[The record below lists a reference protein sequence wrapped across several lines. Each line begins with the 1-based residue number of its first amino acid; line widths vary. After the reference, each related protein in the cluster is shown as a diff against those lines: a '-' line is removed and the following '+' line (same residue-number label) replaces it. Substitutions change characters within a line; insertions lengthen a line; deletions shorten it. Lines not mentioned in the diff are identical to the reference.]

1 MKKSI
6 FFLTQFTKA
15 LQNKLSLR
23 LKKRILQPSEPL
35 LQLLGEESIYI
46 IEHGCIDLHII
57 RHNKSRVYCKRVK
70 SICRKSDDGV
80 SHNVY
85 GYTELVTGKKVDISA
100 TSTVFTIAYELK
112 KADLF

>member
-1 MKKSI
+1 LQDETRLIEKLNPVLKQELLEETNSKIMKKSI

-46 IEHGCIDLHII
+46 IDQGCIDISI
-57 RHNKSRVYCKRVK
+57 VKYNKNRLYIKRAK
-70 SICRKSDDGV
+70 SISRKNHDCV
-80 SHNVY
+80 SQNVY
-85 GYTELVTGKKVDISA
+85 GYT
-100 TSTVFTIAYELK
+100 
-112 KADLF
+112 